1 MAQETAELTHPPQ
14 NAAPTQ
20 QFNIANAEIKPISGH
35 SNKITGTITDGTTTH
50 AFWIMASDRFDP
62 FMKKIWPQNPTS
74 IDKESGAVLL
84 VVYEGATQ
92 DRPLL
97 QSEGGHWVNGFNPDV
112 GTSETVEI
120 KKAIMTAFATQ
131 LSPHIE
137 RIKAEKKAAEEAAT
151 EAAKNKAAATPTEEK
166 QEPVPIL

>member
-1 MAQETAELTHPPQ
+1 MTEEPEAIPQPAQSAT
-14 NAAPTQ
+14 PTQ
-20 QFNIANAEIKPISGH
+20 QFTIANAEIKPISGH

-62 FMKKIWPQNPTS
+62 FMKKLWPQNPTN

-97 QSEGGHWVNGFNPDV
+97 QSEGGHWVNGFKPDT
-112 GTSETVEI
+112 GTSETVET
-120 KKAIMTAFATQ
+120 KKAIMAAFATQ

-137 RIKAEKKAAEEAAT
+137 RIKAEKKAAEEAAA
-151 EAAKNKAAATPTEEK
+151 EAAKNKAAVTPTEEK
-166 QEPVPIL
+166 QEPAPIL